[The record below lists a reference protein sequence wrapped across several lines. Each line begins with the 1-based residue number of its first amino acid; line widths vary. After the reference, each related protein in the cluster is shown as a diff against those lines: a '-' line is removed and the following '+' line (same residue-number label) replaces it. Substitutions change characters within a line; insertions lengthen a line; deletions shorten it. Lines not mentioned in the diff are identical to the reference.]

1 MGDKGIDLQH
11 KLYVSCSNIHNN
23 NYSNNYDIGENTF
36 KDHSR
41 LFFLAE
47 WISYYK
53 NNHEGN
59 LFHIWSKKMLSKT
72 RPLIQLFKAFQK
84 EFKDETLIRPLSLY
98 SSSLV
103 VLGEDKLPEVLDYLK
118 INNLQDSVQEE
129 NIIEN
134 NKVIGKKV
142 TTITITDESNY
153 NIQTIFLKDRQC
165 YTRKIITD
173 YTSYGDRLTDTNGDI
188 IPPEE
193 TYITPVTEGALV
205 STPVEYKNY
214 SRGYRFTET
223 ITLDEDFKN
232 IIASYVSQSTGIQNK
247 DKLVYSMFNDSLNG
261 YSETSLPEC
270 VLDSLEYES
279 INGKAIIVKS
289 CSLSDMI
296 HARAERQIND
306 EIVLHYNRYTSY
318 DDNGNH
324 TTSTEY
330 SRYTITGKQNT
341 LIINPECKFFVRL
354 LSETEFKDTTYNLLD
369 YLPIENSMEQFTDFI
384 SNKYMFTTGID
395 IPSIF
400 NTSVAEY
407 LSPVDEYR
415 DGIYQKTSSYSDK
428 NPKYFL
434 FNKILKETITEVT
447 TMYEI
452 NEETIVQIENNY
464 QKTFL
469 HYIDSTTYNK
479 KHLAEYP
486 DGYVNMLQVCDTTKD
501 IESIQNILSGCIYR
515 QESTST
521 LKDVFYPI
529 INLVTPLEITGNGQ
543 SVICARTISY
553 PAQYTKPAYGNTA
566 FSSDNTSLNYQT
578 IIHNPFNIVEK
589 ELFTTMSISYFET
602 IPTLYVKR
610 GKIILFVRLLFQ
622 YSNIGFHTDSITI
635 SSPKQFISSR
645 VKLVRLL
652 PDDIEIED
660 TDTIT
665 VEVNDNMYNSKYSR
679 YKLLVCEIDTE
690 IDDTIETI
698 YDTERKNI
706 SYKLYKITASTD
718 DDTGKPVYETNYCV
732 VNINVSNVS
741 GIMSKYEDKIEK
753 YSTLSVKTYYGVTDT
768 YTPESFT
775 NRIREDKL
783 LNIYMNKL
791 GFNLDSFVLKY
802 ASGNKFVT
810 DKSLN
815 ATQILSDITYGGKT
829 YKSSAEIIPADF
841 AFKEYLNY
849 SSYATFVDDKGNI
862 ITETVTDINK
872 EQDDYQSVNNWAGG
886 TWGRL
891 METDKSLSTP
901 VVPAN
906 AILLGINLYMFK
918 NTTATE
924 GTPSYTLK
932 LSWMTDGEKYYLFH
946 FLKYLLSTKI
956 GTEPTNNAE
965 ANNFDLR
972 FQVDTPATAI
982 NIAVVH
988 RLSINRIKYIHSTN
1002 TYSRI
1007 KEGITI
1013 LDKKG
1018 HIGCYTPSTEAYKLV
1033 KINEYTLQIVEVA
1046 TNNIIEAEF
1055 NLIDTGIF
1063 CPFRMILKEK
1073 DEKVDDDILYAIS
1086 YYNEA
1091 STLSPEVYSKGILF
1105 PLSYE
1110 ILSKTPVMY
1119 QLQIYYNSIKFY
1131 DYKLS
1136 LATST
1141 QPSTLEQIGMAIV
1154 GIVMAIV
1161 GIVISV
1167 VSLGS
1172 ATPVGAALIYTGI
1185 GVSVAAIVTSVV
1197 AIILY
1202 VTGSID
1208 LETFNK
1214 IQTVSGIIG
1223 SIGGGFAAISSAI
1236 GAGTMEIVNAAINV
1250 TGVVSTIAITAANE
1264 AIENQFEDKMKKLEK
1279 QFKEFNDKIQ
1289 GKLDVIEQI
1298 KDELNSKSAMTLD
1311 SPSTLA
1317 LLGIKRVSNNTYETP
1332 TQFFNR
1338 TKNID
1343 SKLNS
1348 YLNFPFTSVEK
1359 FVKMTL
1365 SLY

>member
-1 MGDKGIDLQH
+1 MGDRGIDLQH
-11 KLYVSCSNIHNN
+11 KLYVSCNNIHNN
-23 NYSNNYDIGENTF
+23 NYSSNKDIGENTF

-72 RPLIQLFKAFQK
+72 RPLIQLFRAFQK
-84 EFKDETLIRPLSLY
+84 EFKDDTLIRPLSLY
-98 SSSLV
+98 SSSLI
-103 VLGEDKLPEVLDYLK
+103 VLGEDRLPEVLNYLK
-118 INNLQDSVQEE
+118 IGNLQNNVQEE
-129 NIIEN
+129 DIIEN

-142 TTITITDESNY
+142 TTTTITDESNY
-153 NIQTIFLKDRQC
+153 NIQTISLKDRRY
-165 YTRKIITD
+165 YTKQVITD
-173 YTSYGDRLTDTNGDI
+173 YISDGNRLPDDYGNP

-193 TYITPVTEGALV
+193 TYVTPVTEGALA

-223 ITLDEDFKN
+223 ITLDADFKN
-232 IIASYVSQSTGIQNK
+232 IIASYVSQSTNIQNK
-247 DKLVYSMFNDSLNG
+247 DKLVYSMFNNSLNG
-261 YSETSLPEC
+261 YNGTNLPEC

-279 INGKAIIVKS
+279 VNGRAIIVKS
-289 CSLSDMI
+289 CSLNDMTY
-296 HARAERQIND
+296 ARAERQIND
-306 EIVLHYNRYTSY
+306 EIVLYYNRYTTY
-318 DDNGNH
+318 DDTGNRI
-324 TTSTEY
+324 TSTEY
-330 SRYTITGKQNT
+330 QRHAITGKQNT
-341 LIINPECKFFVRL
+341 LIINPECKFFVKL
-354 LSETEFKDTTYNLLD
+354 SSETEFKDITNNLID
-369 YLPIENSMEQFTDFI
+369 YLPVENSMEQFTDFL
-384 SNKYMFTTGID
+384 SNKFMFTVGID
-395 IPSIF
+395 IPSVF
-400 NTSVAEY
+400 NTSVPEY
-407 LSPVDEYR
+407 LAPVDEYK
-415 DGIYQKTSSYSDK
+415 DGVYQKTSSYSDK

-434 FNKILKETITEVT
+434 FNKTLKETITEVT
-447 TMYEI
+447 TIYET

-486 DGYVNMLQVCDTTKD
+486 DGYINMLQVCNTAED
-501 IESIQNILSGCIYR
+501 IESIQNILSNCIYR

-529 INLVTPLEITGNGQ
+529 INLVTPLEITGNGK

-553 PAQYTKPAYGNTA
+553 PAQYAKPAYGNTA
-566 FSSDNTSLNYQT
+566 FSSDNTSLDYQT
-578 IIHNPFNIVEK
+578 IIHNPFNMARMPYLDREK
-589 ELFTTMSISYFET
+589 FTYSET

-610 GKIILFVRLLFQ
+610 GKIILFVRLLFKCL
-622 YSNIGFHTDSITI
+622 YYAGRKFSIDSITI
-635 SSPKQFISSR
+635 PSPKQFIGTR
-645 VKLVRLL
+645 AKAVRLL

-665 VEVNDNMYNSKYSR
+665 VEANDNMYSLNNNY

-706 SYKLYKITASTD
+706 SYKLYQGVPNINNR
-718 DDTGKPVYETNYCV
+718 NYGI
-732 VNINVSNVS
+732 VNINVSNIS
-741 GIMSKYEDKIEK
+741 GIMSKYENKVEK
-753 YSTLSVKTYYGVTDT
+753 YSTESTKSYYGVTDT
-768 YTPESFT
+768 RIPESFT

-783 LNIYMNKL
+783 LNTYMNKL
-791 GFNLDSFVLKY
+791 GFNLDSFALRY
-802 ASGNKFVT
+802 ASGNRFVT

-829 YKSSAEIIPADF
+829 YKSSAKIIPADF

-849 SSYATFVDDKGNI
+849 SSYATFVDSEGNI
-862 ITETVTDINK
+862 VTETVTDINK
-872 EQDDYQSVNNWAGG
+872 EQDDYQFVNGWAGG

-918 NTTATE
+918 NTIATE
-924 GTPSYTLK
+924 DTPSYTLK

-956 GTEPTNNAE
+956 GTEPTNNTE

-972 FQVDTPATAI
+972 FQVDTPITAR

-1033 KINEYTLQIVEVA
+1033 KVDDYTLQIIEVA

-1055 NLIDTGIF
+1055 NLKDTEVF
-1063 CPFRMILKEK
+1063 CSFKMNLKQQ
-1073 DEKVDDDILYAIS
+1073 DEKVDADALYATS
-1086 YYNEA
+1086 YYDEA

-1110 ILSKTPVMY
+1110 ILSRTPVMY

-1136 LATST
+1136 LATTT
-1141 QPSTLEQIGMAIV
+1141 QPSTLEQIGMVIV
-1154 GIVMAIV
+1154 GIVLAIV

-1167 VSLGS
+1167 VSLGTAS
-1172 ATPVGAALIYTGI
+1172 PVGIALAYTGI
-1185 GVSVAAIVTSVV
+1185 ALSVAAIVTSVV
-1197 AIILY
+1197 GIILY
-1202 VTGSID
+1202 VTGAID

-1214 IQTVSGIIG
+1214 IQIASGIIS
-1223 SIGGGFAAISSAI
+1223 SIGGGFGAI
-1236 GAGTMEIVNAAINV
+1236 GTAIGQGSIEIVNAAINV
-1250 TGVVSTIAITAANE
+1250 TGVVSNIAITAANE
-1264 AIENQFEDKMKKLEK
+1264 AIENQFEDEMKKLEK
-1279 QFKEFNDKIQ
+1279 QFKEFNDKVQ

-1317 LLGIKRVSNNTYETP
+1317 LLGIKRISNNTYETP

-1365 SLY
+1365 SL